1 MTKKMKIKSAEKK
14 SKKEEKVTLTK
25 KRRCLSKENKQQS
38 KFSKNVFGEN
48 NQSIIEKLINSLND
62 PFKKS
67 EIYKDADFKI
77 EFGSQIED
85 ANFEEL
91 FKKGINY
98 AKMNFGEKNLKV
110 LKTILLV
117 LKDINGKNSN
127 DEFGLKSC
135 VNNLQKVY
143 RKDLMFTLLLN
154 KNKIEELGKTGQVE
168 YKFKRSIDYLIY
180 IDNNAFN
187 NTLLYNINNKNELY
201 PFNQFKNIINSPI
214 ILEVYREVL
223 DELYNVQTTEN
234 EIHNIVANFLKTH
247 SIYFLPMNPKRY
259 GMTLYDGT
267 IVINRIYYGAAYT
280 EENAFTIL
288 WTLLHELMH
297 ILSRLLRKDN
307 NFFLDTGEFTKKL
320 KIFSDESENYFENKL
335 LPTVHKKKCLTII
348 EAEYLLK
355 KENYVYKT
363 LKEFQNAFNIFRKG
377 NKSKIQSSQ
386 TFAVGKESNDKTF
399 SIEIGCYCAGERKTD

>member
-1 MTKKMKIKSAEKK
+1 MAKKMKMKSAEKK

-25 KRRCLSKENKQQS
+25 KRRCLSNENKQQS

-98 AKMNFGEKNLKV
+98 TKMNFGEKNLKV

-143 RKDLMFTLLLN
+143 RKDLIFTLLLN

-234 EIHNIVANFLKTH
+234 EIHNILYFYF
-247 SIYFLPMNPKRY
+247 IYKY
-259 GMTLYDGT
+259 
-267 IVINRIYYGAAYT
+267 
-280 EENAFTIL
+280 
-288 WTLLHELMH
+288 
-297 ILSRLLRKDN
+297 
-307 NFFLDTGEFTKKL
+307 
-320 KIFSDESENYFENKL
+320 NK
-335 LPTVHKKKCLTII
+335 
-348 EAEYLLK
+348 
-355 KENYVYKT
+355 
-363 LKEFQNAFNIFRKG
+363 
-377 NKSKIQSSQ
+377 
-386 TFAVGKESNDKTF
+386 
-399 SIEIGCYCAGERKTD
+399 